1 MEKIISQKS
10 FNPFTKAVKA
20 LHGELSATPE
30 RIVKEMFNKLDRIDW
45 KNPDLKI
52 LDPAAG
58 FGTFLREAYIRLKE
72 FHSEEYILNN
82 MLYACEI
89 SGFNALFMEK
99 KMGLRN
105 IYKGDFLTMRLP
117 DGWPKEFDYVLCNP
131 PYSNGMDL
139 KFLGKAIEICKGE
152 IVFVHPASS
161 YIHKNKKYSKI
172 NDQVSSYLKDLVF
185 FNGNPI
191 FDILLFI
198 PCAITHLSKL
208 HNENSFSFD
217 DRINSVNKILRK
229 EDLSKISSFGLNESY
244 NSLYSKIERAVEVS
258 GSLHDFCIIT
268 PRGSKNHTLRNP
280 NSFFVEFTRIRGNV
294 NKSENIKSLFKDD
307 FFTIMGRDK
316 APKSNSNPQFNIWA
330 EFSTEEE
337 ASNFI
342 KYCKT
347 DFARMCLALNKTSQS
362 LDCGPLKLIPLLDFR
377 QEWTDEKLYPYF
389 NITREDQDFIKEIIA
404 PYYD

>member
-244 NSLYSKIERAVEVS
+244 NSLYSKID
-258 GSLHDFCIIT
+258 H
-268 PRGSKNHTLRNP
+268 HTK
-280 NSFFVEFTRIRGNV
+280 RI
-294 NKSENIKSLFKDD
+294 
-307 FFTIMGRDK
+307 
-316 APKSNSNPQFNIWA
+316 
-330 EFSTEEE
+330 
-337 ASNFI
+337 
-342 KYCKT
+342 
-347 DFARMCLALNKTSQS
+347 
-362 LDCGPLKLIPLLDFR
+362 
-377 QEWTDEKLYPYF
+377 
-389 NITREDQDFIKEIIA
+389 
-404 PYYD
+404 